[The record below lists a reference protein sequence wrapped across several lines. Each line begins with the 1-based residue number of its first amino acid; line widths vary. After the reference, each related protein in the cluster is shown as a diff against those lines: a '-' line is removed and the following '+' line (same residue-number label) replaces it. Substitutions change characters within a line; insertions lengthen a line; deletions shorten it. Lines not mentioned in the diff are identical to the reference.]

1 MTDNSPLNSTAE
13 KAIRIR
19 EVQYQ
24 DSTGQNLV
32 GFFAYPEGK
41 SNLAAVMVCP

>member
-32 GFFAYPEGK
+32 GFFAILKAKAISPQ
-41 SNLAAVMVCP
+41 